1 MRLQNPESDNGYF
14 NMTIK
19 TRLHDLVASA
29 KIEEA
34 LTLAK
39 EQALAGL
46 SDWDT
51 PVTLLQSAFQ
61 YLQRNARLG
70 LISLQ
75 EEAQERQQI
84 AHRLLSLADDQ
95 RAAAPVA
102 TAAEADKEVILFLG
116 ANPFQHLALELEREV
131 EEVSRGL
138 AYFGKR
144 AAFDFRARMHVSPPD
159 LQRMLLETGPSPR
172 FVHFAGNAVVNH
184 PEHGSG
190 LIFEDEQQQGQARV
204 LDGKTLA
211 GIFRQFPGIE
221 CVFLNTCDSGPTAL
235 EIGQHIPYAI
245 GMNARVFDEAAI
257 QFAVAF
263 YEAVASGKDIPF
275 AFEFARNRL
284 RMSYFPEQA
293 AIPVLITAGQC
304 PDPVY
309 TDGASHLDQPSP
321 RLPR

>member
-1 MRLQNPESDNGYF
+1 MASNFGTLFRISTWGESHGPGVGVVVDGCPPLIPLTVEDIQHELNRRRPGQSKIV
-14 NMTIK
+14 TPRK
-19 TRLHDLVASA
+19 EDDSA
-29 KIEEA
+29 EI
-34 LTLAK
+34 
-39 EQALAGL
+39 L
-46 SDWDT
+46 S
-51 PVTLLQSAFQ
+51 
-61 YLQRNARLG
+61 G
-70 LISLQ
+70 
-75 EEAQERQQI
+75 
-84 AHRLLSLADDQ
+84 
-95 RAAAPVA
+95 
-102 TAAEADKEVILFLG
+102 
-116 ANPFQHLALELEREV
+116 
-131 EEVSRGL
+131 
-138 AYFGKR
+138 
-144 AAFDFRARMHVSPPD
+144 
-159 LQRMLLETGPSPR
+159 
-172 FVHFAGNAVVNH
+172 
-184 PEHGSG
+184 
-190 LIFEDEQQQGQARV
+190 V